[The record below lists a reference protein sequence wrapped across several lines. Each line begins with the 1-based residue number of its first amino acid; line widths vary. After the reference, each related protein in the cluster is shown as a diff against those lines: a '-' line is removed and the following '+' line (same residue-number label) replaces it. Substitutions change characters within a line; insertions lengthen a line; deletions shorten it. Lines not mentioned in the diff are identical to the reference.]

1 MEKLRKIEITP
12 GGEVTGE
19 NFFNR
24 EKEFKMFKKRLDS
37 VQHIII
43 SQVRRTGKTSFLK
56 EFIGRNEELSIIY
69 IIIQGCKSETDFY
82 RNIYQYIIEQSKG
95 EKIKG
100 FLKNTWNTIAEMFPE
115 NKYIKLGQLS
125 KISHEQILA
134 YLEKI
139 FQKEKFILFID
150 EFPDFLLNLKE
161 RQNIESFLGRFRDFR
176 NKCLKLQT
184 VLAGSINLIRTISN
198 LGLSDKL
205 NEYRNFEFPL
215 FSKEQSLL
223 FFQCL
228 LYSKDYILEKDAQ
241 KFILPYIKDGMPYFI
256 QLLADEV
263 IKISPGNK
271 SIHIE
276 DLKNAIREFT
286 KGDEPGLHQFHNRLK
301 RYLKDENLEKSA
313 RIILSH
319 LSTDTMTFD
328 DLYPYVAEL
337 INKERLN
344 ELLNRL
350 IDEAYVK
357 KTDDKY
363 NFLSKLFAE
372 WWKEK
377 LHFDR
382 R

>member
-24 EKEFKMFKKRLDS
+24 EKEFQMFKKRLGS
-37 VQHIII
+37 IQHIII

-56 EFIGRNEELSIIY
+56 EFINRNPNLPIIY
-69 IIIQGCKSETDFY
+69 VIIQGCKSETDFY
-82 RNIYQYIIEQSKG
+82 RNIYQHIIEQSKG
-95 EKIKG
+95 EKRKG

-150 EFPDFLLNLKE
+150 EFPDFLINLKE
-161 RQNIESFLGRFRDFR
+161 RENIESFLERFRDFR

-184 VLAGSINLIRTISN
+184 VLAGSINLIRTVSN

-228 LYSKDYILEKDAQ
+228 LYSKDYILEKEVQ
-241 KFILPYIKDGMPYFI
+241 KFILPYIEDGMPYFI

-263 IKISPGNK
+263 IKINPKEKKIDINILEK
-271 SIHIE
+271 
-276 DLKNAIREFT
+276 AIRNFYKQDEF
-286 KGDEPGLHQFHNRLK
+286 GLEEFHNRLK
-301 RYLKDENLEKSA
+301 KYLKDENLEKPA
-313 RIILSH
+313 KIILSH
-319 LSTDTMTFD
+319 LSTDAMTFN
-328 DLYPYVAEL
+328 DLYPYGDDL
-337 INKERLN
+337 ISKEKLN

-357 KTDDKY
+357 KADDKY
-363 NFLSKLFAE
+363 SFLSKLLAG
-372 WWKEK
+372 WWEEK
-377 LHFDR
+377 KHFDR